1 MWLANAE
8 YVAAAVHSGILG
20 FITAASFSSLDALR
34 DEIQKCRDLSQGM
47 PLGVNVSLL
56 PPRVTGEQTDEVFEL
71 IAKEGIPFIETS
83 GRSPE
88 PYMPLI
94 KEAGIKILHKVSTVR
109 HAVSAQRH
117 GVDAVSIVGAECGGH
132 PGVEMGGTNNGDRSE
147 EHTSELQS
155 RGHLV
160 CRLLL
165 EKTNPLYPSREPL
178 ET

>member
-1 MWLANAE
+1 
-8 YVAAAVHSGILG
+8 
-20 FITAASFSSLDALR
+20 
-34 DEIQKCRDLSQGM
+34 M
-47 PLGVNVSLL
+47 PYGVNVSML
-56 PPRVTGEQTDEVFEL
+56 PHRVTGEQTDEVFEL

-132 PGVEMGGTNNGDRSE
+132 PGVEMVGTMVNTAWAARRLEIPYLVGGGIGCGCQIVDALWIGS
-147 EHTSELQS
+147 SWVVVGS
-155 RGHLV
+155 S
-160 CRLLL
+160 LLPTP
-165 EKTNPLYPSREPL
+165 EYW
-178 ET
+178 